1 MKLVTWNVNGLRACV
16 NKGFM
21 DFFNE
26 VDSDIFSV
34 QETKLQKGQIEMD
47 IPGYEEYWDYAEK
60 KGYSGTATFSK
71 IKPIS
76 VKTGLEEEKFSKE
89 GR

>member
-26 VDSDIFSV
+26 ADADIFNV
-34 QETKLQKGQIEMD
+34 QETKLQEGQIEMD
-47 IPGYEEYWDYAEK
+47 IPGYE
-60 KGYSGTATFSK
+60 
-71 IKPIS
+71 
-76 VKTGLEEEKFSKE
+76 
-89 GR
+89 